1 MLRILFFQALHAE
14 LRESSH
20 FLMAREVIYGMHL
33 HHVLAGQKASSWIN
47 AYNSCLEMLSPDPSL
62 CVWNHGLCSRDSFG
76 SPESP
81 SSA

>member
-1 MLRILFFQALHAE
+1 MLRILFSQALNPA

-20 FLMAREVIYGMHL
+20 FLMAREMIYGMHL
-33 HHVLAGQKASSWIN
+33 HHVLAKASPWTN
-47 AYNSCLEMLSPDPSL
+47 TYNSCLEMLSPDPSL
-62 CVWNHGLCSRDSFG
+62 GVWNHELCSRDSFG

>member
-1 MLRILFFQALHAE
+1 MLRILFFEAINPT

-20 FLMAREVIYGMHL
+20 FLVAGEVIYGTHL
-33 HHVLAGQKASSWIN
+33 HHVLAKSSSWIN
-47 AYNSCLEMLSPDPSL
+47 AHHSCLEMLSPDPAL
-62 CVWNHGLCSRDSFG
+62 CVWTHRLCSRDSFW